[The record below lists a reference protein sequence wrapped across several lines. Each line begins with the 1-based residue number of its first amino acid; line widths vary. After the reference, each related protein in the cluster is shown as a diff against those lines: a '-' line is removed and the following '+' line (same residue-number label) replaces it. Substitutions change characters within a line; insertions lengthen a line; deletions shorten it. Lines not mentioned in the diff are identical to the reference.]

1 LIIDEFLT
9 YSHCYDFALDYLN
22 TFPLMK
28 EVFQKRFKYVFVDEV
43 QDTDD
48 RQFEIIDKLF
58 LNSDVIIQR
67 IGDKNQAIFS
77 NMNSS
82 SIGWKVNS
90 DFLEIKNTK
99 RLSKVISEKVTNFAI
114 SP

>member
-1 LIIDEFLT
+1 MIIDGLLT

-22 TFPLMK
+22 TSSQMK

-58 LNSDVIIQR
+58 LNSDVVIQR
-67 IGDKNQAIFS
+67 IG
-77 NMNSS
+77 
-82 SIGWKVNS
+82 
-90 DFLEIKNTK
+90 
-99 RLSKVISEKVTNFAI
+99 
-114 SP
+114 